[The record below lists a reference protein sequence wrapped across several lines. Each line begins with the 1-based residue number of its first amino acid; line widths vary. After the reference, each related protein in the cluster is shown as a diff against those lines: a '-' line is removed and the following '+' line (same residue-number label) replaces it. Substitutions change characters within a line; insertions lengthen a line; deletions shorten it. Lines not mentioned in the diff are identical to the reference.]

1 MKSHQKAPHSPKTWS
16 VKPGSGDPLLS
27 VLPLGGAVSVALA
40 VDLVREG
47 YADCC
52 GECEK
57 PFTVA
62 RKRRGIARV
71 RHFDPGAGM
80 LYSTAVLLCGRCT
93 ARMRANDNRVS
104 DKLIAESREA
114 TAAGLTLTA
123 PVGGNA

>member
-1 MKSHQKAPHSPKTWS
+1 MKGHHGRNGQKAWTVSPD
-16 VKPGSGDPLLS
+16 SGDPLLCC
-27 VLPLGGAVSVALA
+27 LPLGGAVSVALA
-40 VDLVREG
+40 AELVREG
-47 YADCC
+47 YADRC

-80 LYSTAVLLCGRCT
+80 LYSTAMLLCGRCM
-93 ARMRANDNRVS
+93 ARMRANGGRVS